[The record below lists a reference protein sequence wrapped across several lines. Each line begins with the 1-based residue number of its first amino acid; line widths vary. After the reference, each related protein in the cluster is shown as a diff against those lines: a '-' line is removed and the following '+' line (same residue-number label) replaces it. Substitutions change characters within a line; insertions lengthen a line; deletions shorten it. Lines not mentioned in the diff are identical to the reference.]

1 MPDEQFNAQTEL
13 PAQVSPDRVALD
25 PGVSAL
31 SEPAAAGSDIALW
44 IGDAPRWLRAGEG
57 ALAIARAVLYRA
69 LAVCLL
75 LWVALYNAYPT
86 VYPDTGG
93 YIYTGAFGIALP
105 PFRSPGYSVFIRL
118 TSFGLSPW
126 ITVVVQAILVVFV
139 LSALCRYLIGGDS
152 RFRDRCL
159 VLITAAL
166 AALTSLPWETSL
178 VMPDVFA
185 GVVFLA
191 LFLLAFNDEL
201 MWIER
206 FVLAAIAGVGVGA
219 HISLL
224 PIAALFVAGL
234 VATQVFFNVR
244 GWRPAQVPSV
254 RSILAWLAIPLLA
267 AGIWTA
273 NLNRE
278 MGLGFQVS
286 PSGNEFLLGRLLGDG
301 LAADFLRED
310 CPKRPFVACRYL
322 GNLPKTPEQLL
333 FWHPML
339 HEMDKREVAE
349 IVHGT
354 LAAYPLR
361 FAWNSFKHSLRQ
373 FVQFKTG
380 DEVRDLALHATNS
393 NGLVMLEVFPRDIE
407 AYSTSRLIQGRLIG
421 LTKVVAGADTAA
433 FWLAAI
439 ACAFIAVKSRDKK
452 WNQFLYA
459 AIGFLFINAAVC
471 ATFAG
476 VYDRYQ
482 SRVAWIIPL
491 CLATF
496 IGRHV
501 SEARPDSGLRG
512 DFQ

>member
-1 MPDEQFNAQTEL
+1 
-13 PAQVSPDRVALD
+13 
-25 PGVSAL
+25 
-31 SEPAAAGSDIALW
+31 
-44 IGDAPRWLRAGEG
+44 
-57 ALAIARAVLYRA
+57 
-69 LAVCLL
+69 
-75 LWVALYNAYPT
+75 
-86 VYPDTGG
+86 
-93 YIYTGAFGIALP
+93 
-105 PFRSPGYSVFIRL
+105 
-118 TSFGLSPW
+118 
-126 ITVVVQAILVVFV
+126 
-139 LSALCRYLIGGDS
+139 
-152 RFRDRCL
+152 
-159 VLITAAL
+159 
-166 AALTSLPWETSL
+166 
-178 VMPDVFA
+178 
-185 GVVFLA
+185 
-191 LFLLAFNDEL
+191 
-201 MWIER
+201 
-206 FVLAAIAGVGVGA
+206 
-219 HISLL
+219 
-224 PIAALFVAGL
+224 
-234 VATQVFFNVR
+234 
-244 GWRPAQVPSV
+244 
-254 RSILAWLAIPLLA
+254 
-267 AGIWTA
+267 
-273 NLNRE
+273 
-278 MGLGFQVS
+278 
-286 PSGNEFLLGRLLGDG
+286 
-301 LAADFLRED
+301 
-310 CPKRPFVACRYL
+310 
-322 GNLPKTPEQLL
+322 
-333 FWHPML
+333 
-339 HEMDKREVAE
+339 MDKREVAE